1 MDILELINIEGQ
13 QNQSKKHKCTAP
25 NCNKAFGRR
34 SDLVRHVRIHT
45 NERPYVCD
53 EDGCGKSFIQRS
65 ALKVHMRTHSGE
77 RPHVCEYAECGKSFS
92 DSSSLARHRRIHTGR
107 RPYKCRHEGCNKS
120 FAHKTVLTKHMK
132 SAHGS
137 TTSKRSQIQWRP
149 FEAPRSTIE
158 LPPSPVPSL
167 TSPCAQRDMTPVS
180 SSLPSPIPSPYTLS
194 NESFFGYYER
204 PSFSPTCQIPPPTT
218 ASSST
223 GPIDYPRRPSFF
235 DIVF

>member
-1 MDILELINIEGQ
+1 MI
-13 QNQSKKHKCTAP
+13 A
-25 NCNKAFGRR
+25 
-34 SDLVRHVRIHT
+34 VRLLDTGKYNEDFRGPHVRLLSLCPPPPEARLF
-45 NERPYVCD
+45 N
-53 EDGCGKSFIQRS
+53 
-65 ALKVHMRTHSGE
+65 SG
-77 RPHVCEYAECGKSFS
+77 
-92 DSSSLARHRRIHTGR
+92 SSYNLSRCRRIHTGR

-223 GPIDYPRRPSFF
+223 GPIAYPRRPSFF